1 MRSQR
6 SPARSKALGA
16 ETPADAAFAPLDL
29 RLPARASELRAAR
42 RHAHDAAAAC
52 GFDVDDQYEFMYA
65 ANEAVTNAIKHGR
78 PDSDGTIGLRIAV
91 DGDQLV
97 LSVSDR
103 GRFAAPR
110 RAPDPMSEGGRGF
123 AFMTELMDHV
133 EVVSERGSTVVR
145 LGKRLP
151 VAGAPGDAHG

>member
-6 SPARSKALGA
+6 SPARSRAQ
-16 ETPADAAFAPLDL
+16 TPARAAFAPLDV
-29 RLPARASELRAAR
+29 RLPARPSELRAAR

-65 ANEAVTNAIKHGR
+65 ANEAVTNAIKHGT
-78 PDSDGTIGLRIAV
+78 PDSDGTIGLSIAV

-97 LSVSDR
+97 LSVYDR

-110 RAPDPMSEGGRGF
+110 RAPDSMSEGGRGF
-123 AFMTELMDHV
+123 AFMNELMDHV
-133 EVVSERGSTVVR
+133 EVVSKPGSTVVH

-151 VAGAPGDAHG
+151 AGGAPGEARG